1 MKPKQIIIDKDAFI
15 GIKFNDLCNFAQ
27 NYSLI
32 LPDVL
37 YFECATTD
45 KNKEKL
51 LDRFRTVILSGAD
64 ICPSCK
70 DIIQKEA
77 KNLFPYGS
85 LVDLKKARAVRK
97 TFQLNSRPY
106 SPQNAQE
113 KLEEEL
119 DMARQVINTAEGFN
133 EKLILED
140 PELLS
145 EVRRWDNSKNARPE
159 RFLKWAELVDT
170 QNMHESAKI
179 MLNSITVH
187 PEKFCLSKEW
197 ISWHFL
203 RLMHILIHERSF
215 QRHTGGKSS
224 ESIIEHDLN
233 DIEYVLFLSRADG
246 LLTRDEKLVKPL
258 AKAAFP
264 EKDVFS
270 SLDEVPDEYLC
281 NWS

>member
-1 MKPKQIIIDKDAFI
+1 MKLKQIIIDKDAFV
-15 GIKFNDLCNFAQ
+15 GIKFDDLCDFVKNH
-27 NYSLI
+27 SLI

-85 LVDLKKARAVRK
+85 LVDFKKARTVRT

-106 SPQNAQE
+106 SPQHAQE

-203 RLMHILIHERSF
+203 RLMHILIQERTF

-233 DIEYVLFLSRADG
+233 DIEYVVLLSRADG

-270 SLDEVPDEYLC
+270 RLDEVPEEYVC
-281 NWS
+281 HWS